1 MFKNLPNFSA
11 FLSYLQR
18 KFQKADIGAG
28 RFEAGGT
35 NGGPIE
41 DSKGGGSN
49 PPLKGL
55 VLRKSCT

>member
-1 MFKNLPNFSA
+1 KNPPNFPT
-11 FLSYLQR
+11 FLPYLQ
-18 KFQKADIGAG
+18 KKAQKADIGAG

-55 VLRKSCT
+55 VLRKSCTRF